1 MKARR
6 PSPRHVNSIP
16 GQIESKLE
24 RAAAVWRR
32 RCEGTTIPDLAREF
46 SLSIGTIHNYLE
58 KFRRTLREECV
69 DLAAQEREQNL
80 QLLDASIAE
89 LMPYIK
95 DGALLRIQ
103 ETKERKGGP
112 VTITIPEYDAKM
124 NAINTLV
131 RVIDLKAKLLG
142 MDAPQKIEQKAP
154 VQSVTPEQEA
164 AGMELLRRWCNFAP
178 HLHRSRS

>member
-32 RCEGTTIPDLAREF
+32 RCESTTIPDLAREF

-142 MDAPQKIEQKAP
+142 MDARRRSSRKRPFNRSHPNRRRPAWN
-154 VQSVTPEQEA
+154 SCA
-164 AGMELLRRWCNFAP
+164 ARAT
-178 HLHRSRS
+178 SRPI